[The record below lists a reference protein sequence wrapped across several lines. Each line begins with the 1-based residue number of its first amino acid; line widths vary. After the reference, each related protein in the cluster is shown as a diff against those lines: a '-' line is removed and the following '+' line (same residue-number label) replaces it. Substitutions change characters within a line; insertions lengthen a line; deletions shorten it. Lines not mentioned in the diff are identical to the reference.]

1 VRAAWPGVSMAWA
14 EWPPEAIEG
23 DNEAILTVDAHL
35 NGLSPDDVVMECLLT
50 PEMAHD
56 AAERVYRFS
65 AGIRGI
71 RIPSLRSG
79 HTCARERTLPDAGAD
94 VPLQSLSAASP
105 GDGLYAL
112 GVIGLARPLIARA
125 CRRRGAIPSD
135 GAPGWSLPLPVI
147 AGGPGVFM
155 RASLPKAIR
164 SCAGTTAS
172 CATELSAV
180 WISGQGI
187 GSEGMAR

>member
-65 AGIRGI
+65 ARDPGNPDSIT
-71 RIPSLRSG
+71 SFWSYLR
-79 HTCARERTLPDAGAD
+79 
-94 VPLQSLSAASP
+94 
-105 GDGLYAL
+105 
-112 GVIGLARPLIARA
+112 
-125 CRRRGAIPSD
+125 
-135 GAPGWSLPLPVI
+135 
-147 AGGPGVFM
+147 
-155 RASLPKAIR
+155 
-164 SCAGTTAS
+164 
-172 CATELSAV
+172 
-180 WISGQGI
+180 
-187 GSEGMAR
+187 